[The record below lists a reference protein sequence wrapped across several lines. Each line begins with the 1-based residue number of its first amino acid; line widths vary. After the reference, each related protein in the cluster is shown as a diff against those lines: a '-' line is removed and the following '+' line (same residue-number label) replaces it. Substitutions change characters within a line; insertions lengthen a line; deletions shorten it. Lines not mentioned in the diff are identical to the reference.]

1 MLWIALALSSDTA
14 PSPSGRLSL
23 EAQPDPADLQAL
35 CWWALQF
42 SPRVCVLEQAVL
54 LEVQASTRL
63 FGSKKALLNRVRAEC
78 REPGG
83 RTMAVA
89 PTALAALALLRHG
102 EAHPPQSEGSESP
115 DVAATIPALY
125 CAPRQL
131 QTMLDGL
138 PITSLSAVAQHAET
152 LLRLGCQTLGQVR
165 EQLPRGGLSRRFGA
179 GLLDALDRAYGLKTE
194 TYSWITLPE
203 QFSVRLEFSGR
214 IEVAQGL
221 MFGANRLLGQLKI
234 WLTARQSGVT
244 GLVLHWE
251 HDLQRRGELKAGRL
265 EVRTAEATRDT
276 VHLTR
281 LLAEHLGRTVLTAP
295 VVAIG
300 LEVLGVEVLRTIST
314 SLLPEDRTEGETLQQ
329 LIERLSARLGPDRVL
344 HGEAVADHR
353 PHQMQRWDSA
363 TGSSA
368 RKTRC
373 KPVSLPGAIALQPPW
388 ILRQPMRL
396 ALVRERPFYQG
407 PLVLLA
413 GPDRLEAGW
422 WITASASTPQD
433 DLALR
438 DYFVAESEHAG
449 LLWIY
454 RQRTGKQLGWYLHG
468 IYG

>member
-1 MLWIALALSSDTA
+1 M
-14 PSPSGRLSL
+14 
-23 EAQPDPADLQAL
+23 
-35 CWWALQF
+35 
-42 SPRVCVLEQAVL
+42 L

-63 FGSKKALLNRVRAEC
+63 FGSKKALLNQVRAQC
-78 REPGG
+78 RELGASA
-83 RTMAVA
+83 MAVA

-102 EAHPPQSEGSESP
+102 QAHLPQSEGPEVAG
-115 DVAATIPALY
+115 VAAPIPALY

-138 PITSLSAVAQHAET
+138 PISSLSAVAQHAET

-194 TYSWITLPE
+194 SYSWITLPE
-203 QFSVRLEFSGR
+203 EFSVRLEFSGR

-221 MFGANRLLGQLKI
+221 MFGANRLLGQLKA

-244 GLVLHWE
+244 GLALHWE
-251 HDLQRRGELKAGRL
+251 HDLQRRGELQSGRL
-265 EVRTAEATRDT
+265 EVRTAEATRDM

-300 LEVLGVEVLRTIST
+300 LEALGVEVLRSA
-314 SLLPEDRTEGETLQQ
+314 SAGLLPEDRTEGETLLQ
-329 LIERLSARLGPDRVL
+329 LIERLSARLGAKHVL
-344 HGEAVADHR
+344 QGEAVADHR
-353 PHQMQRWDSA
+353 PHQMQRWESA
-363 TGSSA
+363 TSSSGK
-368 RKTRC
+368 KTRS

-396 ALVRERPFYQG
+396 ALVRERPVYQG

-422 WITASASTPQD
+422 WITDSADTSQD
-433 DLALR
+433 HLALR

-454 RQRTGKQLGWYLHG
+454 RQRAGDQLGWYLHG